1 MECPHCGSEDVAA
14 SAGGEV
20 PDGVRV
26 GCRGC
31 GKAFNV
37 QFRCAACRNG
47 HLQRWGRFNDGSQR
61 WRCGQCLTTVAVD
74 HGRQVKKRDGSV
86 TKAGSSPIACAHCR
100 QGNLVKWGFFKDK
113 VQRFRCNSCFV
124 FTSFDDQ
131 GRQVPPRGKAKTRP
145 GQQRQRGR
153 GSGAEPGSAA
163 ATAATAATAPA
174 AGRAQPSSSKPKPA
188 EDPDWSP
195 TPAKPRTRAA
205 AAKAGPAEPEPETA
219 PCQACPSGT
228 LTAMSVG
235 GSPGRS
241 VRKAARRWECDS
253 CRGSFA
259 LVGGRFVPKTAAAG
273 LPPPPEA
280 AAAEKKRPLKAA
292 IVATGGPAPN
302 GAAAA
307 AAEPLVVVT
316 VEGDQP
322 KKRLKVRRYVG
333 ADAFAPGG
341 SAAVH
346 AWQRLRPRP
355 AQNLGLRVA
364 AARRSRS
371 EVRLEDVMMEHD
383 STLHPAIAEVLP
395 VGPGLLAG
403 AARRLARLP
412 RVAVCK
418 GPGHFLDVGV
428 LRALDADGAA
438 RVQFNRGPE
447 LAFAVR
453 EVVALHRV
461 AGAGFDP
468 STVAYGYPRTLVGTR
483 VAVAPALD
491 TAHHLRLGTVAAGPE
506 AGGGA
511 LRVVF
516 DDGEARD
523 VQFAEGAVFWLGPPT
538 LPVFGPGMNGVRF
551 DEAAGQFQAEWGGR
565 DLGARHSA
573 DAAALAY
580 DAEVLHQ
587 ARALPVREPL
597 NSALARE
604 PHTAVFGSQTGVRL
618 LWLEA
623 CEPVDFSVQPELD
636 AELPGGT
643 PGPTGAAAATS
654 PPAAPPAGAEAE
666 AGDGGGG
673 ARGPTPGNAPG
684 GLPSTKGT
692 EAPAEPNGASGP
704 MEIEVPAEEKAA
716 APAGVGAP
724 PSSALASAFPTR
736 QGPDWSPE
744 AAEIRQQAWALHQ
757 KLESAKLKCARHF
770 EALRAKLVE
779 QAAQKAKIIECGQR
793 QGVRAAEIKEL
804 RWQVRERE
812 AKLEHIT
819 CEGLLYLK
827 NGLLALEG

>member
-1 MECPHCGSEDVAA
+1 MFTLSKAVAA
-14 SAGGEV
+14 A
-20 PDGVRV
+20 
-26 GCRGC
+26 
-31 GKAFNV
+31 
-37 QFRCAACRNG
+37 
-47 HLQRWGRFNDGSQR
+47 
-61 WRCGQCLTTVAVD
+61 
-74 HGRQVKKRDGSV
+74 
-86 TKAGSSPIACAHCR
+86 
-100 QGNLVKWGFFKDK
+100 
-113 VQRFRCNSCFV
+113 
-124 FTSFDDQ
+124 
-131 GRQVPPRGKAKTRP
+131 
-145 GQQRQRGR
+145 
-153 GSGAEPGSAA
+153 
-163 ATAATAATAPA
+163 
-174 AGRAQPSSSKPKPA
+174 
-188 EDPDWSP
+188 
-195 TPAKPRTRAA
+195 
-205 AAKAGPAEPEPETA
+205 
-219 PCQACPSGT
+219 
-228 LTAMSVG
+228 
-235 GSPGRS
+235 
-241 VRKAARRWECDS
+241 
-253 CRGSFA
+253 
-259 LVGGRFVPKTAAAG
+259 
-273 LPPPPEA
+273 
-280 AAAEKKRPLKAA
+280 KKRPLKAA
-292 IVATGGPAPN
+292 IVATGAPAPI

-316 VEGDQP
+316 VEGGQL

-341 SAAVH
+341 STGVH
-346 AWQRLRPRP
+346 AWQRLRPR
-355 AQNLGLRVA
+355 ATQKLALRVA
-364 AARRSRS
+364 AASRSRS
-371 EVRLEDVMMEHD
+371 EVRLEDVMMDHE

-403 AARRLARLP
+403 AARRLARPP

-428 LRALDADGAA
+428 LRALGADGAA

-468 STVAYGYPRTLVGTR
+468 STVGRGYPRTLVGTR
-483 VAVAPALD
+483 VAVGPALD

-551 DEAAGQFQAEWGGR
+551 DEAAGQFRAEWGGR
-565 DLGARHSA
+565 ALGARHSA

-580 DAEVLHQ
+580 DAEVLRQ

-604 PHTAVFGSQTGVRL
+604 PHAAVFGSQTGVRL

-623 CEPVDFSVQPELD
+623 CEPVDFSVQPEPD
-636 AELPGGT
+636 VELPGGT
-643 PGPTGAAAATS
+643 PGRTGAAAATTT

-666 AGDGGGG
+666 AGGGGAG

-684 GLPSTKGT
+684 GLPSSTKET
-692 EAPAEPNGASGP
+692 EAPAEPNGASEP
-704 MEIEVPAEEKAA
+704 MEIEAPAEQKAA

-724 PSSALASAFPTR
+724 PSLAPPSAFPTR
-736 QGPDWSPE
+736 QGPDPSPE
-744 AAEIRQQAWALHQ
+744 AAEIRQRAWALHQ

-779 QAAQKAKIIECGQR
+779 QAAQKAKIVECGQR

-804 RWQVRERE
+804 RRQVRERE

-827 NGLLALEG
+827 NGVLALEG